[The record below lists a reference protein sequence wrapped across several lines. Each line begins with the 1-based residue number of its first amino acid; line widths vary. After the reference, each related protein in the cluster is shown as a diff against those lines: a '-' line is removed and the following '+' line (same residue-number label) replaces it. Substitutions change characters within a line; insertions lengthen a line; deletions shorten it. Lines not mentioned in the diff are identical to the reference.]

1 MMEQKQYKNYL
12 FDLYGTLVDIH
23 TDESSVLFWQ
33 RVSWLL
39 GMYGVERSPKVL
51 KAVYAEKIARLDAE
65 ARNSLSEGAQPEID
79 LGIVF
84 REFFTDCGVEPDEQ
98 TVADF
103 ARTFRL
109 LSLKKLKLFP
119 GVKNMLQTLK
129 AAGKGVYLLSN
140 AQSLFTRPEL
150 EMLGLEQYFDGI
162 VLSSEAGRKK
172 PDAAFYQFLM
182 EKYSLNPKETAMVGN
197 DDLCD
202 CHGAAKAGL
211 DSFYVFT
218 KQSPKPEIP
227 LPGNCI
233 RLEKIADLISA
244 VGK

>member
-1 MMEQKQYKNYL
+1 MMEKKTYQNYL

-23 TDESSVLFWQ
+23 TDESSRLFWQ

-39 GMYGVERSPKVL
+39 GMYGVERSPREL
-51 KAVYAEKIARLDAE
+51 KAAYAEKIALLDAE
-65 ARNSLSEGAQPEID
+65 ARAALPKDAQPEID

-84 REFFTDCGVEPDEQ
+84 REFFTDCGVEPEEQ
-98 TVADF
+98 TVAEF
-103 ARTFRL
+103 AKAFRL

-119 GVKNMLQTLK
+119 GVKKMLSGLR
-129 AAGKGVYLLSN
+129 AEGKGVYLLSN

-150 EMLGLEQYFDGI
+150 DMLGLTGCFDGI
-162 VLSSEAGRKK
+162 VLSSEVGRKK
-172 PDAAFYQFLM
+172 PDPAFFQFLM
-182 EKYSLNPKETAMVGN
+182 DKYNLNPTQTAMVGN

-218 KQSPKPEIP
+218 QQSPKPERA
-227 LPGNCI
+227 LPENCI
-233 RLEKIADLISA
+233 RLEKIADLM
-244 VGK
+244 KK